1 MQKVEKTEAGYRDM
15 KLHYEN
21 LFAEQVNHVKKL
33 VKEREL
39 LQLYTQRLEAEN
51 SSLVTISSDHET
63 TRLLTYASQ
72 TPATLEVGRPFRE
85 TPFIHRSFEG
95 GAKFNRQTARANRA
109 AIENQR

>member
-1 MQKVEKTEAGYRDM
+1 MDKVEKTETGYRDM

-39 LQLYTQRLEAEN
+39 LHLYTQRLEAEN
-51 SSLVTISSDHET
+51 SSLVTINSDHET

-72 TPATLEVGRPFRE
+72 TPATLDVGRPLERR
-85 TPFIHRSFEG
+85 RSFAG
-95 GAKFNRQTARANRA
+95 LCSGSAKSHR
-109 AIENQR
+109 